1 MWDGRQAGSSVQRP
15 CQVQHSSWLW
25 QGEGVPGP
33 GVLHASAPS
42 SLPCP
47 CLACSIEWKSR
58 AMPGP
63 ARRELWCRQDPFSG
77 RKRGAALKCHA
88 CCHGGSAASPS
99 GLGWLCSLR
108 LALPQP
114 LQSLSLLLHIPCSRR
129 ACHPPSAG
137 NSCSGQAFAPWP
149 QGLLRVVSSQAASF
163 SPQALAAPWASA
175 HQWAP
180 AGCVQGGADPNPA
193 HSSLRQLLLSLQ
205 MLRRGQGLSL
215 ELQQAGGQAGRQAG
229 VRSEASLP
237 GRGWCSLAL
246 WGLCLPWAPGSLGS
260 RGRALWRRAFRA
272 RVGPGHGE
280 RGALPG
286 GGASRPPPRK
296 ESRTA
301 RVAGAAAAGRGGSP
315 GVPR

>member
-215 ELQQAGGQAGRQAG
+215 ELQQAGGQAGRQGTAPASPTAIITLANAG
-229 VRSEASLP
+229 GAVLERP
-237 GRGWCSLAL
+237 FPCKGG
-246 WGLCLPWAPGSLGS
+246 
-260 RGRALWRRAFRA
+260 
-272 RVGPGHGE
+272 
-280 RGALPG
+280 RGALAAPG
-286 GGASRPPPRK
+286 NRRASHVKPRFPPKSCRFAL
-296 ESRTA
+296 SVGTA
-301 RVAGAAAAGRGGSP
+301 DKRAPAPTVFSS
-315 GVPR
+315 V